1 MAPKSL
7 KSCPKCGANMIRAFG
22 QKLRCIRA
30 PTCDGLIDLDL
41 SDVVCL
47 TCGETGHFAR
57 HCPATR
63 PLSLSCWVCGSDDHL
78 QRDCPDA
85 TEDVSEVN
93 RYSCWVCGSD
103 DHLQEDCP
111 NVTED
116 VSALVCKCCGNTG
129 HFIRDCPNFFMFGEM
144 RSAHKLVKSLL
155 AQDAPERP
163 RLEIV
168 TRVIREIDR
177 LDDMSWHFSQS
188 TPASFSEFM
197 DNKKKAS
204 KSSSA
209 SYTEFVNQSGASADA
224 ASPPSGSSAPAAAEA
239 QQVPI
244 PAHATVPAHAAVAA
258 AHGNSTGSVF
268 GLAAVAAAVN
278 ARITADG
285 ITAAADDS
293 DDSENPPPLQ
303 PPSPPMPTRIGA
315 NIEAIH
321 VIGGATKLQALQ
333 SLSSVDSSAT
343 TQTSPRAA
351 TAPHFE
357 NPDGLAVWMDKH
369 GYWRDDEGKM
379 RRAPTSLHDTSAAPS
394 RKLRDTSGNSTG
406 SGASGASWN
415 FLS

>member
-7 KSCPKCGANMIRAFG
+7 KSCPKCGANMIRVFG
-22 QKLRCIRA
+22 QKLRCIRG

-41 SDVVCL
+41 SDVV
-47 TCGETGHFAR
+47 CGETGHFAR

-63 PLSLSCWVCGSDDHL
+63 PLSFSCWVCGSDDHL

-188 TPASFSEFM
+188 TPVSF
-197 DNKKKAS
+197 
-204 KSSSA
+204 
-209 SYTEFVNQSGASADA
+209 
-224 ASPPSGSSAPAAAEA
+224 
-239 QQVPI
+239 
-244 PAHATVPAHAAVAA
+244 
-258 AHGNSTGSVF
+258 
-268 GLAAVAAAVN
+268 
-278 ARITADG
+278 ITADG

-333 SLSSVDSSAT
+333 CALSSVDSSAT

-394 RKLRDTSGNSTG
+394 RKLRYTSGNSTG